1 MLTGCCYIFI
11 DCNKFWC
18 KDIDVTHCLWD
29 VLFFMLAETPPPEE
43 DLSSWSEEK
52 QPEPVVE
59 ALPDDRNDTIA
70 EVHKETSCHPEV
82 RAALKT
88 YRLLIQLCHILSS
101 RHIFGKNFI
110 CFQIESSSQSS
121 R

>member
-82 RAALKT
+82 RAALIDCYYNCVIAGIVLVKT
-88 YRLLIQLCHILSS
+88 SFVS
-101 RHIFGKNFI
+101 K
-110 CFQIESSSQSS
+110 
-121 R
+121 